1 MLHPSVPLA
10 RVVGDD
16 ASGDHVLGPP
26 TLARLAAAALMGR
39 LMARVEFLEREVVEE
54 AREAGAGP
62 AVRTEDGGGWPQNRV
77 QGPSE
82 TDSHGRGVAG
92 LSRAA

>member
-1 MLHPSVPLA
+1 MAYHPDHRALANMLHPSVPLA

-16 ASGDHVLGPP
+16 ASGDYVLGPP

-39 LMARVEFLEREVVEE
+39 LMARVELLEREVVEE

-62 AVRTEDGGGWPQNRV
+62 AVSPRA
-77 QGPSE
+77 
-82 TDSHGRGVAG
+82 GRGVAAV
-92 LSRAA
+92 S